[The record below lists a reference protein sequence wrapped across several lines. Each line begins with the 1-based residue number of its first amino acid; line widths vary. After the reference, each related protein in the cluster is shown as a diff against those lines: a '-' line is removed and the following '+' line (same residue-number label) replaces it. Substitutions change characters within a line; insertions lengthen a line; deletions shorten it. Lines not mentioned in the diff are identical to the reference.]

1 MDEGP
6 MTNEQLVRALSGLA
20 GDVAFPATPA
30 LAPAVTARLLAH
42 RTAGSRPRLPSLAL
56 WSRRRVLVLATIG
69 LLALLALG
77 AAARLTIGAVEI
89 RVRPGATPSASLP
102 PISSDVLGDPMLP
115 AEAAGFAGFEPDLPA
130 GPPPDEAYVVQSP
143 FGDAGLVYVW
153 RPSATHPVIPG
164 TAWGLVLMAFQGDE
178 EIVVKEVE
186 RFEDVRPAKVN
197 GRRAFW
203 IPVPHTL
210 LIETDRGE
218 LTLSVRGNVLIWQV
232 GGVTFRLETVLGRG
246 DALAIA
252 RSIG

>member
-6 MTNEQLVRALSGLA
+6 MTNEQLVRALSRLA
-20 GDVAFPATPA
+20 RDVAFPAPPA
-30 LAPAVTARLLAH
+30 IASAVTARLLAD
-42 RTAGSRPRLPSLAL
+42 RAARSRPRLPSLAL

-69 LLALLALG
+69 LLAALAVG

-130 GPPPDEAYVVQSP
+130 GPPPDEAYVVESP

-153 RPSATHPVIPG
+153 RPSATYPVIRG
-164 TAWGLVLMAFQGDE
+164 TEWGLVLMAFQGDE

-186 RFEDVRPAKVN
+186 RFENVRAANVN
-197 GRRAFW
+197 GQHAFW

-232 GGVTFRLETVLGRG
+232 GGITFRLETALGRG
-246 DALAIA
+246 DALTIA